1 MGIMQIEK
9 AAEIGFCTGVRRA
22 INMIERA
29 AAELGPLQTLGPV
42 VHNQQ
47 VVDRLAERGVTVA
60 ESLDQL
66 KRDILCIS
74 SHGVGPQVTQAAEE
88 RGIKI
93 IDTTCPFVRRT
104 QVAAKRLANSGFSVI
119 VFGDEN
125 HREVQGVLGYAG
137 EKGIATVVVPP
148 FMKLSSRIGILSQT
162 TQSFTAFHNF
172 VSAFVQAHLESITE
186 LRVVNTICDA
196 TRKHQEAA
204 LELAKRSDIMLVVG
218 SHGSANTKRLAEL
231 CSTLVATHHIETARE
246 IDSAWLGGVERVG
259 ITAGASTPDEVIDEV
274 IARLRKIK

>member
-1 MGIMQIEK
+1 MQIEK

-29 AAELGPLQTLGPV
+29 ATELGPLQTLGPI

-47 VVDRLAERGVTVA
+47 VVDRLAEHGVTVA

-66 KRDILCIS
+66 KREILCIS
-74 SHGVGPQVTQAAEE
+74 SHGVGPQVIEEAES

-104 QVAAKRLANSGFSVI
+104 QVAAKKLANSGFSVI

-137 EKGIATVVVPP
+137 EKGLATVKVPS
-148 FMKLSSRIGILSQT
+148 FKKLSPRVGILSQT
-162 TQSFTAFHNF
+162 TQSFTAFHSF
-172 VSAFVQAHLESITE
+172 VSSFIQTHLESISE
-186 LRVVNTICDA
+186 LRVVYTICDA

-204 LELAKRSDIMLVVG
+204 LDLARRSDLMLVVG
-218 SHGSANTKRLAEL
+218 SRGSANTKRLAEL
-231 CSTLVATHHIETARE
+231 CSALIETHHIETAQE
-246 IDSAWLGGVERVG
+246 IDPKWLSGKVERIG

-274 IARLRKIK
+274 ISSLGEMR

>member
-1 MGIMQIEK
+1 MQIEK

-29 AAELGPLQTLGPV
+29 TKELGPLQTLGPI

-47 VVDRLAERGVTVA
+47 VVDRLAEHGVTVA

-74 SHGVGPQVTQAAEE
+74 SHGVGPQIIEEAEA

-93 IDTTCPFVRRT
+93 IDTTCPFVRRS

-137 EKGIATVVVPP
+137 DKGLATIKVPS
-148 FMKLSSRIGILSQT
+148 FKNLSPRVGILSQT
-162 TQSFTAFHNF
+162 TQSFAAFHSF
-172 VSAFVQAHLESITE
+172 VSSFVQTHLESIAE

-204 LELAKRSDIMLVVG
+204 LALARRSDLMLVVG
-218 SHGSANTKRLAEL
+218 SRGSANTKRLAEL
-231 CSTLVATHHIETARE
+231 CSALVETHHIETAQE
-246 IDSAWLGGVERVG
+246 IDPKWLSGKVKRIG

-274 IARLRKIK
+274 VSRLREMK

>member
-1 MGIMQIEK
+1 MQIEK

-29 AAELGPLQTLGPV
+29 TKELGPLQTLGPI

-47 VVDRLAERGVTVA
+47 VVDRLAEHGVTVA

-74 SHGVGPQVTQAAEE
+74 SHGVGPQIIEEAEA

-93 IDTTCPFVRRT
+93 IDTTCPFVRRS

-137 EKGIATVVVPP
+137 DKGLATIKVPS
-148 FMKLSSRIGILSQT
+148 FKNLSPRVGILSQT
-162 TQSFTAFHNF
+162 TQSFAAFHSF
-172 VSAFVQAHLESITE
+172 VSSFVQTHLESIAE

-204 LELAKRSDIMLVVG
+204 LELARRSDLILVVG
-218 SHGSANTKRLAEL
+218 SRGSANTKRLAEL
-231 CSTLVATHHIETARE
+231 CSALVETHHIETAQE
-246 IDSAWLGGVERVG
+246 IDPKWLSGKVKRIG

-274 IARLRKIK
+274 VSRLREMK

>member
-1 MGIMQIEK
+1 MQIEK

-22 INMIERA
+22 INMIEKA
-29 AAELGPLQTLGPV
+29 AGELGPLQTLGPI

-47 VVDRLAERGVTVA
+47 VVDMLAEHGVTVA

-66 KRDILCIS
+66 KRDVLCIS
-74 SHGVGPQVTQAAEE
+74 SHGVGPQVIEQAEA

-93 IDTTCPFVRRT
+93 VDTTCPFVRRT
-104 QVAAKRLANSGFSVI
+104 QVAAKKLANSGFSVV

-137 EKGIATVVVPP
+137 EKGLATVNVPP
-148 FMKLSSRIGILSQT
+148 FSKLSPRVGILSQT
-162 TQSFTAFHNF
+162 TQSFTAFHSF
-172 VSAFVQAHLESITE
+172 VSSFVQKHLESIAE

-204 LELAKRSDIMLVVG
+204 LELAGRSDLMLVVG
-218 SHGSANTKRLAEL
+218 SRGSANTKRLAEL
-231 CSTLVATHHIETARE
+231 CSALVMTHHIETAQE
-246 IDSAWLGGVERVG
+246 INPKWLNKGIKRIG

-274 IARLRKIK
+274 VTGLGGMK

>member
-1 MGIMQIEK
+1 MQIEK
-9 AAEIGFCTGVRRA
+9 ATEIGFCTGVRRA

-29 AAELGPLQTLGPV
+29 AKELGPLQTLGPI

-47 VVDRLAERGVTVA
+47 VVDRLAEHGVTVA

-74 SHGVGPQVTQAAEE
+74 SHGVGLQVIKEAES
-88 RGIKI
+88 RGIMI

-104 QVAAKRLANSGFSVI
+104 QVAAKKLANSGFSVV

-137 EKGIATVVVPP
+137 EKGLATINVPL
-148 FMKLSSRIGILSQT
+148 FEKLSPRVGILSQT
-162 TQSFTAFHNF
+162 TQSFSAFHSF
-172 VSAFVQAHLESITE
+172 VSSFVQTHLESIAE

-204 LELAKRSDIMLVVG
+204 LELAGRSDLMLVVG
-218 SHGSANTKRLAEL
+218 SRGSANTKRLAEL
-231 CSTLVATHHIETARE
+231 CSTLVETHHIETAQE
-246 IDSAWLGGVERVG
+246 IDPKWLGGKVERVG
-259 ITAGASTPDEVIDEV
+259 ITAGASTPDEVIGEV
-274 IARLRKIK
+274 ISRLKGMQ

>member
-1 MGIMQIEK
+1 MQIEK

-274 IARLRKIK
+274 IARLGKMR

>member
-1 MGIMQIEK
+1 
-9 AAEIGFCTGVRRA
+9 
-22 INMIERA
+22 MIERA
-29 AAELGPLQTLGPV
+29 AGELGPLQTLGPI

-47 VVDRLAERGVTVA
+47 VVNRLAERGVTVA
-60 ESLDQL
+60 ESIDQL

-74 SHGVGPQVTQAAEE
+74 SHGVGPQVLQEAGA

-93 IDTTCPFVRRT
+93 IDTTCPFVRRS
-104 QVAAKRLANSGFSVI
+104 QVAAKKLAGSGFSVV

-137 EKGIATVVVPP
+137 EKGLATTRVPP
-148 FMKLSSRIGILSQT
+148 FEKLSPRVGILSQT
-162 TQSFTAFHNF
+162 TQSFAAFHNF
-172 VSAFVQAHLESITE
+172 VSSFVQAHLESIDE

-204 LELAKRSDIMLVVG
+204 LELARRADLMLVVG
-218 SHGSANTKRLAEL
+218 SRGSANTKRLAEL
-231 CSTLVATHHIETARE
+231 CSAIVETHHIETAQE
-246 IDSAWLGGVERVG
+246 IDPSWLTGKIDLVG

-274 IARLRKIK
+274 ISELSRMQ

>member
-1 MGIMQIEK
+1 MQIEK
-9 AAEIGFCTGVRRA
+9 AGEIGFCTGVRRA
-22 INMIERA
+22 INMIEKA
-29 AAELGPLQTLGPV
+29 AGDLGPLQTLGPV

-47 VVDRLAERGVTVA
+47 VVEKLASRGVTVA
-60 ESLDQL
+60 DSLDQL

-74 SHGVGPQVTQAAEE
+74 SHGVGPQVIEQAEA

-93 IDTTCPFVRRT
+93 VDTTCPFVRRT
-104 QVAAKRLANSGFSVI
+104 QVAAKKLAGSGFSVV

-137 EKGIATVVVPP
+137 EKGLATVTVPP
-148 FMKLSSRIGILSQT
+148 FKKLSPRVGILSQT
-162 TQSFTAFHNF
+162 TQSFPAFHSF
-172 VSAFVQAHLESITE
+172 VSSFIQKHLESITE

-204 LELAKRSDIMLVVG
+204 LELARRSDIMLVVG
-218 SHGSANTKRLAEL
+218 SRGSANTKRLAEL
-231 CSTLVATHHIETARE
+231 CSTIVETHHIETARE
-246 IDSAWLGGVERVG
+246 INRAWFTGRIERVG

-274 IARLRKIK
+274 VASLERLK

>member
-1 MGIMQIEK
+1 MQIEK

-29 AAELGPLQTLGPV
+29 ARELGPLQTLGPI

-47 VVDRLAERGVTVA
+47 VVNMLAERGVTVA

-74 SHGVGPQVTQAAEE
+74 SHGVGPQVIAEAE
-88 RGIKI
+88 SRGIKI

-104 QVAAKRLANSGFSVI
+104 QVAAKRLANSGFSVV

-137 EKGIATVVVPP
+137 DKGIATVVVPP
-148 FMKLSSRIGILSQT
+148 FEKLSPRVGILSQT
-162 TQSFTAFHNF
+162 TQSFAAFHNF
-172 VSAFVQAHLESITE
+172 VSAFVQTHLESIAE

-204 LELAKRSDIMLVVG
+204 LDLARRSDLMLVVG
-218 SHGSANTKRLAEL
+218 SRGSANTKRLAEL
-231 CSTLVATHHIETARE
+231 CSALVETHHIETAQE
-246 IDSAWLGGVERVG
+246 IDPKWLGGKAERVG
-259 ITAGASTPDEVIDEV
+259 ITAGASTPDEVIDDV
-274 IARLRKIK
+274 LSRLRNMR

>member
-1 MGIMQIEK
+1 MQIEK

-29 AAELGPLQTLGPV
+29 ATELGPLQTLGPI

-47 VVDRLAERGVTVA
+47 VVDRLAEHGVTVA

-66 KRDILCIS
+66 KREILCIS
-74 SHGVGPQVTQAAEE
+74 SHGVGPQVIQEAEA
-88 RGIKI
+88 RGIRI
-93 IDTTCPFVRRT
+93 IDTTCPFVRRS

-137 EKGIATVVVPP
+137 EKGLATVKVPS
-148 FMKLSSRIGILSQT
+148 FKKLSPRVGILSQT
-162 TQSFTAFHNF
+162 TQSFSAFHNF
-172 VSAFVQAHLESITE
+172 VSSFVQTHLESIAE

-204 LELAKRSDIMLVVG
+204 LELARRSDLMLVVG
-218 SHGSANTKRLAEL
+218 SRGSANTKRLAEL
-231 CSTLVATHHIETARE
+231 CSALVETHHIETAQE
-246 IDSAWLGGVERVG
+246 IDPKWLSGKVERIG

-274 IARLRKIK
+274 VSRLREMK

>member
-1 MGIMQIEK
+1 MQIEK

-29 AAELGPLQTLGPV
+29 ARELGPLQTLGPI

-47 VVDRLAERGVTVA
+47 VVDSLAEHGVTVA

-74 SHGVGPQVTQAAEE
+74 SHGVGPQVIQEAEA

-93 IDTTCPFVRRT
+93 IDTTCPFVRRS

-137 EKGIATVVVPP
+137 YKGLATVKVPS
-148 FMKLSSRIGILSQT
+148 FKKLSPRVGILSQT
-162 TQSFTAFHNF
+162 TQSFSAFHSF
-172 VSAFVQAHLESITE
+172 VLSFVQTHLESISE

-204 LELAKRSDIMLVVG
+204 LDLAKRSDLMLVVG
-218 SHGSANTKRLAEL
+218 SRGSANTKRLAEL
-231 CSTLVATHHIETARE
+231 CSALVKTHHIEMAQE
-246 IDSAWLGGVERVG
+246 IDPKWLNGKIERVG

-274 IARLRKIK
+274 ISRLRNMQ

>member
-1 MGIMQIEK
+1 MQIEK

-22 INMIERA
+22 INMIEKA
-29 AAELGPLQTLGPV
+29 AKELGPLQTLGPI

-47 VVDRLAERGVTVA
+47 VVDRLAEHGVTVA
-60 ESLDQL
+60 ESLNQL
-66 KRDILCIS
+66 KREILCIS
-74 SHGVGPQVTQAAEE
+74 SHGVGPQTIKETEA
-88 RGIKI
+88 RGIRI
-93 IDTTCPFVRRT
+93 IDTTCPFVRRS

-137 EKGIATVVVPP
+137 EKGLATVKVPP
-148 FMKLSSRIGILSQT
+148 FKKLSPRVGILSQT
-162 TQSFTAFHNF
+162 TQSFAAFHNF
-172 VSAFVQAHLESITE
+172 VSSFVQTHLESIAE

-204 LELAKRSDIMLVVG
+204 LDLARRSDLILVVG
-218 SHGSANTKRLAEL
+218 SRGSANTKRLAEL
-231 CSTLVATHHIETARE
+231 CSALVETHHIETAQE
-246 IDSAWLGGVERVG
+246 IDPKWLSGKVERIG

-274 IARLRKIK
+274 ISSLREMK

>member
-1 MGIMQIEK
+1 MRIEK

-22 INMIERA
+22 IDMIEKA
-29 AAELGPLQTLGPV
+29 AGEMGPLQTLGPI

-47 VVDRLAERGVTVA
+47 VVDKLASCGVTVA
-60 ESLDQL
+60 DSLDQL

-74 SHGVGPQVTQAAEE
+74 SHGVGPQVIDEAES

-93 IDTTCPFVRRT
+93 IDTTCPFVRRA
-104 QVAAKRLANSGFSVI
+104 QGAAKKLANAGFSVV

-137 EKGIATVVVPP
+137 EKGLATVKVPP
-148 FMKLSSRIGILSQT
+148 FSKLSPRVGILSQT
-162 TQSFTAFHNF
+162 TQSFPAFHSF
-172 VSAFVQAHLESITE
+172 VSSFIQKHLERIAE

-204 LELAKRSDIMLVVG
+204 LELAKRSDVMLVVG
-218 SHGSANTKRLAEL
+218 SRGSANTKRLAEL
-231 CSTLVATHHIETARE
+231 CSVVVDTHHIETARE
-246 IDSAWLGGVERVG
+246 IDPSWFTGKDGHIG

-274 IARLRKIK
+274 VSRLDGMK

>member
-1 MGIMQIEK
+1 MQIEK
-9 AAEIGFCTGVRRA
+9 AAEIGFCTGVRRD
-22 INMIERA
+22 INMIEKA
-29 AAELGPLQTLGPV
+29 AGELGPLQTLGPI

-47 VVDRLAERGVTVA
+47 VVNKLASRGVTVA

-74 SHGVGPQVTQAAEE
+74 SHGVGPQVIEEAES
-88 RGIKI
+88 RGIRI

-104 QVAAKRLANSGFSVI
+104 QVAAKKLANAGFSVV

-137 EKGIATVVVPP
+137 EKGLATTKVPS
-148 FMKLSSRIGILSQT
+148 FKKLSPRVGILSQT
-162 TQSFTAFHNF
+162 TQSFPAFHSFISSF
-172 VSAFVQAHLESITE
+172 VGKHLENIME

-204 LELAKRSDIMLVVG
+204 LELARRSDLMLVVG
-218 SHGSANTKRLAEL
+218 SRGSANTKRLAEL
-231 CSTLVATHHIETARE
+231 CASLVKTYHIETARE
-246 IDSAWLGGVERVG
+246 IDPSWLTKKIGRVG

-274 IARLRKIK
+274 VARLRKMK

>member
-1 MGIMQIEK
+1 MQIEK

-22 INMIERA
+22 INMIEHA
-29 AAELGPLQTLGPV
+29 AKELGPLQTLGPI

-47 VVDRLAERGVTVA
+47 VVDKLASCGVTVA
-60 ESLDQL
+60 DSLDQL

-74 SHGVGPQVTQAAEE
+74 SHGVGPHVIEQAEA

-93 IDTTCPFVRRT
+93 IDTTCPFVRRA
-104 QVAAKRLANSGFSVI
+104 QVAAKKLANAGFTVV

-137 EKGIATVVVPP
+137 EEGLATVKVPH
-148 FMKLSSRIGILSQT
+148 FSKLSPRVGILSQT
-162 TQSFTAFHNF
+162 TQSFPAFHSF
-172 VSAFVQAHLESITE
+172 VSSFVQKHLECISE

-204 LELAKRSDIMLVVG
+204 LELARRSDLMLVVG
-218 SHGSANTKRLAEL
+218 SRGSANTKRLAEL
-231 CSTLVATHHIETARE
+231 CSALVKTHHIETAQE
-246 IDSAWLGGVERVG
+246 IDPKWLGGNVERIG

-274 IARLRKIK
+274 IAHLSIKK

>member
-1 MGIMQIEK
+1 MQIEK

-29 AAELGPLQTLGPV
+29 ATELGPLQTLGPI

-47 VVDRLAERGVTVA
+47 VVDRLAEHGVTVA

-66 KRDILCIS
+66 KREILCIS
-74 SHGVGPQVTQAAEE
+74 SHGVGPQVIEEAES

-104 QVAAKRLANSGFSVI
+104 QVAAKKLANSGFSVI

-137 EKGIATVVVPP
+137 EKGLATVKVPS
-148 FMKLSSRIGILSQT
+148 FKKLSPRVGILSQT
-162 TQSFTAFHNF
+162 TQSFTAFHSF
-172 VSAFVQAHLESITE
+172 VSSFIQTHLESISE

-204 LELAKRSDIMLVVG
+204 LDLARRSDLMLVVG
-218 SHGSANTKRLAEL
+218 SRGSANTKRLAEL
-231 CSTLVATHHIETARE
+231 CSALIETHHIETAQE
-246 IDSAWLGGVERVG
+246 IDPKWLSGKVERIG

-274 IARLRKIK
+274 ISSLGEMR

>member
-1 MGIMQIEK
+1 MQIEK

-29 AAELGPLQTLGPV
+29 AKELGPLQTLGPI

-47 VVDRLAERGVTVA
+47 VVNMLAERGVTVA

-74 SHGVGPQVTQAAEE
+74 SHGVGPQVIAEAE
-88 RGIKI
+88 SRGIKI

-119 VFGDEN
+119 IFGDEN

-137 EKGIATVVVPP
+137 EKGLATVKVPS
-148 FMKLSSRIGILSQT
+148 FKKLSPRVGILSQT
-162 TQSFTAFHNF
+162 TQSFTAFHSF
-172 VSAFVQAHLESITE
+172 VSSFIQTHLESISE

-204 LELAKRSDIMLVVG
+204 LDLARRSDLMLVVG
-218 SHGSANTKRLAEL
+218 SRGSANTKRLAEL
-231 CSTLVATHHIETARE
+231 CSALVETHHIETAQE
-246 IDSAWLGGVERVG
+246 IDPKWLGGKAERVG
-259 ITAGASTPDEVIDEV
+259 ITAGASTPDEVIDDV
-274 IARLRKIK
+274 LSRLRNMR

>member
-1 MGIMQIEK
+1 MQIEK

-29 AAELGPLQTLGPV
+29 ATELGPLQTLGPI

-47 VVDRLAERGVTVA
+47 VVDRLAEHGVTVA

-66 KRDILCIS
+66 KREILCIS
-74 SHGVGPQVTQAAEE
+74 SHGVGPQVIQEAEA
-88 RGIKI
+88 RGIRI
-93 IDTTCPFVRRT
+93 IDTTCPFVRRS

-137 EKGIATVVVPP
+137 EKGLATVKVPS
-148 FMKLSSRIGILSQT
+148 FKKLSPRVGILSQT
-162 TQSFTAFHNF
+162 TQSFSAFHNF
-172 VSAFVQAHLESITE
+172 VSSFVQTHLESIAE

-204 LELAKRSDIMLVVG
+204 LELARRSDLMLVVG
-218 SHGSANTKRLAEL
+218 SRGSANTKRLAEL
-231 CSTLVATHHIETARE
+231 CSALVETHHIETAQE
-246 IDSAWLGGVERVG
+246 IDPKWLSGKVERIG

-274 IARLRKIK
+274 ISSLGEMR

>member
-1 MGIMQIEK
+1 
-9 AAEIGFCTGVRRA
+9 
-22 INMIERA
+22 
-29 AAELGPLQTLGPV
+29 
-42 VHNQQ
+42 
-47 VVDRLAERGVTVA
+47 
-60 ESLDQL
+60 L

-74 SHGVGPQVTQAAEE
+74 SHGVGPQIIEEAEA

-93 IDTTCPFVRRT
+93 IDTTCPFVRRS

-137 EKGIATVVVPP
+137 DKGLATIKVPS
-148 FMKLSSRIGILSQT
+148 FKNLSPRVGILSQT
-162 TQSFTAFHNF
+162 TQSFAAFHSF
-172 VSAFVQAHLESITE
+172 VSSFVQTHLESIAE

-204 LELAKRSDIMLVVG
+204 LALARRSDLMLVVG
-218 SHGSANTKRLAEL
+218 SRGSANTKRLAEL
-231 CSTLVATHHIETARE
+231 CSALVETHHIETAQE
-246 IDSAWLGGVERVG
+246 IDPKWLSGKVKRIG

-274 IARLRKIK
+274 VSRLREMK

>member
-1 MGIMQIEK
+1 MQIEK

-29 AAELGPLQTLGPV
+29 TKELGPLQTLGPI

-47 VVDRLAERGVTVA
+47 VVDRLAEHGVTVA

-74 SHGVGPQVTQAAEE
+74 SHGVGPQIIEEAEA

-93 IDTTCPFVRRT
+93 IDTTCPFVRRS

-137 EKGIATVVVPP
+137 DKGLATIKVPS
-148 FMKLSSRIGILSQT
+148 FKNLSPRVGILSQT
-162 TQSFTAFHNF
+162 TQSFAAFHSF
-172 VSAFVQAHLESITE
+172 VSSFVQTHLESIAE

-204 LELAKRSDIMLVVG
+204 LELARRSDLMLVVG
-218 SHGSANTKRLAEL
+218 SRGSANTKRLAEL
-231 CSTLVATHHIETARE
+231 CSALVETHHIETAQE
-246 IDSAWLGGVERVG
+246 IDPKWLSGKVERIG

-274 IARLRKIK
+274 VSRLREMK

>member
-1 MGIMQIEK
+1 MQIEK

-29 AAELGPLQTLGPV
+29 ATELGPLQTLGPI

-47 VVDRLAERGVTVA
+47 VVDRLAEHGVTVA

-66 KRDILCIS
+66 KREILCIS
-74 SHGVGPQVTQAAEE
+74 SHGVGPQIIKEAEA
-88 RGIKI
+88 RGIRI
-93 IDTTCPFVRRT
+93 IDTTCPFVRRS

-137 EKGIATVVVPP
+137 EKGLATVKVPS
-148 FMKLSSRIGILSQT
+148 FKKLSPRVGILSQT
-162 TQSFTAFHNF
+162 TQSFTAFHSF
-172 VSAFVQAHLESITE
+172 VSSFIQTHLESISE

-204 LELAKRSDIMLVVG
+204 LELARRSDLMLVVG
-218 SHGSANTKRLAEL
+218 SRGSANTKKLAEL
-231 CSTLVATHHIETARE
+231 CSALVETHHIETAQE
-246 IDSAWLGGVERVG
+246 IDPKWLSGKVERIG

-274 IARLRKIK
+274 VSRLGRMR

>member
-1 MGIMQIEK
+1 MQIEK

-29 AAELGPLQTLGPV
+29 ANELGPLQTLGPI

-47 VVDRLAERGVTVA
+47 VVDRLAEHGVTVA

-66 KRDILCIS
+66 KREILCIS
-74 SHGVGPQVTQAAEE
+74 SHGVGPQVIKEAGA

-104 QVAAKRLANSGFSVI
+104 QVAAKKLANSGFSVI

-137 EKGIATVVVPP
+137 EKGLATVKVPP
-148 FMKLSSRIGILSQT
+148 FKKLSPRVGILSQT
-162 TQSFTAFHNF
+162 TQSFSAFHSF
-172 VSAFVQAHLESITE
+172 VSSFVQTHLESISE

-204 LELAKRSDIMLVVG
+204 LELARRSDLMLVVG
-218 SHGSANTKRLAEL
+218 SRGSANTKRLAEL
-231 CSTLVATHHIETARE
+231 CSALVKTHHIETAQE
-246 IDSAWLGGVERVG
+246 IDPSWLTGKIERVG
-259 ITAGASTPDEVIDEV
+259 ITAGASTPDEVIDGV
-274 IARLRKIK
+274 ILRLREMQ

>member
-1 MGIMQIEK
+1 MQIEK

-22 INMIERA
+22 INMIEKA
-29 AAELGPLQTLGPV
+29 ARELGPLQTLGPI

-47 VVDRLAERGVTVA
+47 VVDRLAEHGVTVA

-74 SHGVGPQVTQAAEE
+74 SHGVGPQVIEQAEA
-88 RGIKI
+88 RGIRI

-104 QVAAKRLANSGFSVI
+104 QVAAKKLANSGFSII

-125 HREVQGVLGYAG
+125 HREVHGVLGYAG
-137 EKGIATVVVPP
+137 EKGLATTKVPP
-148 FMKLSSRIGILSQT
+148 FNKLSPRVGILSQT
-162 TQSFTAFHNF
+162 TQSFSAFHNF
-172 VSAFVQAHLESITE
+172 VSSFVQEHLESIAE

-204 LELAKRSDIMLVVG
+204 LALARRSDLMMVVG
-218 SHGSANTKRLAEL
+218 SRGSANTKRLAEL
-231 CSTLVATHHIETARE
+231 CSTLVETHHIETAQE
-246 IDSAWLGGVERVG
+246 IDPKWLRGKVECVG

-274 IARLRKIK
+274 VSRLREMR

>member
-1 MGIMQIEK
+1 MQIEK

-22 INMIERA
+22 INMIEKA
-29 AAELGPLQTLGPV
+29 ARELGPLQTLGPI

-47 VVDRLAERGVTVA
+47 VVDRLAEHGVTVA

-74 SHGVGPQVTQAAEE
+74 SHGVGPQVIAEAE
-88 RGIKI
+88 SRSIKI
-93 IDTTCPFVRRT
+93 VDTTCPFVRRT
-104 QVAAKRLANSGFSVI
+104 QVAAKRLANSGFSVV

-137 EKGIATVVVPP
+137 EKGLATIKVPP
-148 FMKLSSRIGILSQT
+148 FKQLSPRVGILSQT
-162 TQSFTAFHNF
+162 TQSFAAFHNF
-172 VSAFVQAHLESITE
+172 VSAFVQAHLESIAE

-204 LELAKRSDIMLVVG
+204 LELARRSDLMLVVG
-218 SHGSANTKRLAEL
+218 SRGSANTKRLAEL
-231 CSTLVATHHIETARE
+231 CSALVETHHIETAQE
-246 IDSAWLGGVERVG
+246 INPKWLSGKVERIG

-274 IARLRKIK
+274 LSSLRNMR

>member
-1 MGIMQIEK
+1 MQIEK

-274 IARLRKIK
+274 IARLRKMS

>member
-1 MGIMQIEK
+1 MQIEK

-29 AAELGPLQTLGPV
+29 AKELGPLQTLGPL

-47 VVDRLAERGVTVA
+47 VVDRLAEHGVTVT

-74 SHGVGPQVTQAAEE
+74 SHGVGPQVIQEAEA

-104 QVAAKRLANSGFSVI
+104 QVTAKKLANSGFSVI

-137 EKGIATVVVPP
+137 EKGLATINVPL
-148 FMKLSSRIGILSQT
+148 FEKLSPRVGILSQT
-162 TQSFTAFHNF
+162 TQSFSAFHSF
-172 VSAFVQAHLESITE
+172 VSSFVQAHLESIAE

-204 LELAKRSDIMLVVG
+204 LELAGRSDLMLVVG
-218 SHGSANTKRLAEL
+218 SRGSANTKRLAEL
-231 CSTLVATHHIETARE
+231 CSTLVETHHIETAQE
-246 IDSAWLGGVERVG
+246 IDPKWLGGKVERVG
-259 ITAGASTPDEVIDEV
+259 ITAGASTPDEVIGEV
-274 IARLRKIK
+274 ISRLKGMQ

>member
-1 MGIMQIEK
+1 MQIEK

-29 AAELGPLQTLGPV
+29 AKELGPLQTLGPI

-47 VVDRLAERGVTVA
+47 VVDRLAEHGVTVA

-66 KRDILCIS
+66 KREILCIS
-74 SHGVGPQVTQAAEE
+74 SHGVGPQVIEEAEA

-93 IDTTCPFVRRT
+93 IDTTCPFVRRS

-119 VFGDEN
+119 IFGDEN

-137 EKGIATVVVPP
+137 EKGLATVKVPS
-148 FMKLSSRIGILSQT
+148 FKKLSPRVGILSQT
-162 TQSFTAFHNF
+162 TQSFAAFHNF
-172 VSAFVQAHLESITE
+172 VSSFVQTHLESIAE

-204 LELAKRSDIMLVVG
+204 LELARRSDLMLVVG
-218 SHGSANTKRLAEL
+218 SRGSANTKRLAEL
-231 CSTLVATHHIETARE
+231 CSVLIETHHIETAQE
-246 IDSAWLGGVERVG
+246 IAPKWLRGKVERIG

-274 IARLRKIK
+274 LSSLRNMR

>member
-1 MGIMQIEK
+1 MQIEK

-29 AAELGPLQTLGPV
+29 ARELGPLQTLGPI

-47 VVDRLAERGVTVA
+47 VVDRLAEHGVTVA
-60 ESLDQL
+60 ETLDQL
-66 KRDILCIS
+66 KREILCIS
-74 SHGVGPQVTQAAEE
+74 SHGVGPQIIEEAEA
-88 RGIKI
+88 RGIRI
-93 IDTTCPFVRRT
+93 IDTTCPFVRRS

-137 EKGIATVVVPP
+137 EKGLATVKVPS
-148 FMKLSSRIGILSQT
+148 FKKLSPRVGILSQT
-162 TQSFTAFHNF
+162 TQSFSAFHNF
-172 VSAFVQAHLESITE
+172 VSSFVQAHLESIAE
-186 LRVVNTICDA
+186 LRIVNTICDA

-204 LELAKRSDIMLVVG
+204 LELARRSDLMLVVG
-218 SHGSANTKRLAEL
+218 SRGSANTKRLAEL
-231 CSTLVATHHIETARE
+231 CATLVETRHIETAQE
-246 IDSAWLGGVERVG
+246 IDTKWLSGKVKRVG

-274 IARLRKIK
+274 ISSLREIQ

>member
-1 MGIMQIEK
+1 MQIEK